1 MSKKKQKTKGVQ
13 EVCPWCNH
21 IEELENGTRSEWF
34 TWTSI
39 KNKLVYLCWNCTDKV
54 HSNHIASEIAK
65 EKKTTQN
72 A

>member
-1 MSKKKQKTKGVQ
+1 MSKKKSSPKTI
-13 EVCPWCNH
+13 ECPWCNH
-21 IEELENGTRSEWF
+21 IEELSDSKRNEWF

-54 HSNHIASEIAK
+54 HSNEIARK
-65 EKKTTQN
+65 NAEEKTSNKN